1 MSRIG
6 ILVSEYSTTYGVK
19 VIVEHLRQVMQDLH
33 VVHNI
38 NETDKYDIVIPYGII
53 QAKAIVKYGRKE
65 KTCALMVD
73 ALSLGMISDFR
84 RMSLYVFIPFKF
96 KIKLLARYFAYL
108 YREYVCLKNYEH
120 VMLVSAYDKSYF
132 ARHPLFKR
140 YADKIVVIPNGIDI
154 NDIMPSKRLTP
165 SDGVVRIGCLSA
177 WNDSAFYTLRIFLED
192 IWSKAQKKD
201 DNMRLVVAGTKLT
214 PQKEAILKQYDN
226 VEVMGFVES
235 LDDFFDNIDISLI
248 TFLKKCGILNKVLDS
263 FAYEVPVL
271 GRPQNFG
278 AFENI
283 PDCYYTYNDKDSFF
297 SAIKQITSN
306 PTEVQTKVKMAKDYI
321 RENHSWEKN
330 YKTLGRVI
338 NKL

>member
-53 QAKAIVKYGRKE
+53 QAKSIVKHGRKE

-84 RMSLYVFIPFKF
+84 RMFPYGFIPFKF

-120 VMLVSAYDKSYF
+120 VMLVSAFDKIYF

-154 NDIMPSKRLTP
+154 NGMMPSKRLTS

-192 IWSKAQKKD
+192 IWSKVNKEY
-201 DNMRLVVAGTKLT
+201 NMRLIVAGTKLT

-226 VEVMGFVES
+226 VDVMGFVES
-235 LDDFFDNIDISLI
+235 LDEFFDNIDISLI

-283 PDCYYTYNDKDSFF
+283 PDCYYTFKDKDSFLT
-297 SAIKQITSN
+297 AIYQIVN
-306 PTEVQTKVKMAKDYI
+306 KPTEVQTKVKMAKDYI
-321 RENHSWEKN
+321 RENHDWEKN
-330 YKTLGRVI
+330 YKILGRVI
-338 NKL
+338 DQL

>member
-6 ILVSEYSTTYGVK
+6 ILVSEYATTYGVK
-19 VIVEHLRQVMQDLH
+19 VIVEHLRQVMPELH
-33 VVHNI
+33 VVQNI
-38 NETDKYDIVIPYGII
+38 GETDKYDIVIPYGII
-53 QAKAIVKYGRKE
+53 QINAVVRHSRKE

-84 RMSLYVFIPFKF
+84 RMFPYGFIPFKF
-96 KIKLLARYFAYL
+96 KMRLLARYFVYL

-132 ARHPLFKR
+132 VKHPLFRR
-140 YADKIVVIPNGIDI
+140 YSDKIVVIPNGIDI
-154 NDIMPSKRLTP
+154 NDITSSKRQTP
-165 SDGVVRIGCLSA
+165 NDDVIRIGCLSA

-192 IWSKAQKKD
+192 IWSKANKEY
-201 DNMRLVVAGTKLT
+201 NMRLVVAGTKLT

-283 PDCYYTYNDKDSFF
+283 PDCYYTYNDNDSFM
-297 SAIKQITSN
+297 SAIQQIANKPS
-306 PTEVQTKVKMAKDYI
+306 EVQTKVKMAKEYL
-321 RENHSWEKN
+321 REKHDWEKN
-330 YKTLGRVI
+330 YKILGRII
-338 NKL
+338 NQL